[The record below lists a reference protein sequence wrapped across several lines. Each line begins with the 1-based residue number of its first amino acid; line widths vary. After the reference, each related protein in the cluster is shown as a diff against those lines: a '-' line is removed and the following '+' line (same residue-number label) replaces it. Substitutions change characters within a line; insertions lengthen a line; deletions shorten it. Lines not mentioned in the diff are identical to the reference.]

1 MNPGIQQPAG
11 LGIPERLF
19 PDMPGRFM
27 PSTAKARTSA
37 FECHTIASNEC
48 RACAFF
54 MLSNAR
60 ITNHRD
66 PRPTARE

>member
-27 PSTAKARTSA
+27 PSTSVHDNLGPSLV
-37 FECHTIASNEC
+37 C
-48 RACAFF
+48 
-54 MLSNAR
+54 
-60 ITNHRD
+60 
-66 PRPTARE
+66 